1 MKIVKPLAIQLILV
15 LAGFCI
21 LNTSPIL
28 AKEVEGLFEI
38 SVAVDDRSNS
48 KRKQATRE
56 ALTEIMIRISGQS
69 AAASNSVVTSRLK
82 KSSAYIQRYLY
93 REKLVIDNE
102 GNAGEQ
108 LMLDLFFDE
117 ISLRNLLRDSGLP
130 RWGSNRPQVLV
141 WLAIGDQQQRF
152 LMGTDGEALLPLMIS
167 RQSTEGISTRQ
178 STQGQETTAEPEESH
193 IDLRQILS
201 DKAAERGLPILIP
214 LMDLEDEISIDVADV
229 WGRFVQPIRQA
240 SLRYDSDAIL
250 ASQLMQLGDIWQTRW
265 LLLHKGRT
273 LSWELESESIEGA
286 LTAGIDTTADQLA
299 EQYAVLED
307 SLQRNELLISVSNI
321 QQVEDYAHLIDYLE
335 NLTSI
340 SNVNVAKVNGSTIQL
355 RVNLIG
361 EQKAMLQLISLNNKL
376 LRESMPLFDADGVIT
391 QLPSLFFRWNTEVV
405 DQ

>member
-1 MKIVKPLAIQLILV
+1 MKIVKLWAIQLTLV

-38 SVAVDDRSNS
+38 SVPVDDRSNS
-48 KRKQATRE
+48 KRKRATRE
-56 ALTEIMIRISGQS
+56 AITEIMIRISGQS
-69 AAASNSVVTSRLK
+69 TAASNSVLTSRLK

-93 REKLVIDNE
+93 REELVIDDE

-117 ISLRNLLRDSGLP
+117 ISLRNLLRDAGLP

-152 LMGTDGEALLPLMIS
+152 LMGTDGEALLSSMTS
-167 RQSTEGISTRQ
+167 RQSTELTTRQ
-178 STQGQETTAEPEESH
+178 STQGQETTDSPEDSH
-193 IDLRQILS
+193 IDLRQILNN
-201 DKAAERGLPILIP
+201 KAAERGLPILIP

-240 SLRYDSDAIL
+240 SLRYNGDAIL
-250 ASQLMQLGDIWQTRW
+250 AAQLMQSGDTWQTRW

-273 LSWELESESIEGA
+273 LSWELESDSIEGA
-286 LTAGIDTTADQLA
+286 LTAGIDATTDQLA

-321 QQVEDYAHLIDYLE
+321 QQVEDYAHLIDYLK

-340 SNVNVAKVNGSTIQL
+340 SSVNVARVSGSAIQL
-355 RVNLIG
+355 RVSLIG
-361 EQKAMLQLISLNNKL
+361 EQEAMLQLISLNNKL
-376 LRESMPLFDADGVIT
+376 LKESMPLFDADGVVT
-391 QLPSLFFRWNTEVV
+391 QLPSLFFRWNTEVIE
-405 DQ
+405 Q

>member
-1 MKIVKPLAIQLILV
+1 MKIVKPLAIQFILV
-15 LAGFCI
+15 LAGYCI

-48 KRKQATRE
+48 KRKRATRE

-69 AAASNSVVTSRLK
+69 AAASNSVVASRLK

-93 REKLVIDNE
+93 REELIIDAE

-117 ISLRNLLRDSGLP
+117 ISLRNLLRDSSLP

-152 LMGTDGEALLPLMIS
+152 LMGTDGEALLSSMLS
-167 RQSTEGISTRQ
+167 RQ
-178 STQGQETTAEPEESH
+178 STQGQETTTESEESH

-240 SLRYDSDAIL
+240 SLRYNGDAIL
-250 ASQLMQLGDIWQTRW
+250 AAQLMQSGDTWQTRW

-273 LSWELESESIEGA
+273 LSWELESDSIEGA
-286 LTAGIDTTADQLA
+286 LTAGIDTTTDQLA

-307 SLQRNELLISVSNI
+307 SLQRNELLILVSNI
-321 QQVEDYAHLIDYLE
+321 QQVEDYAHLIDYLK

-340 SNVNVAKVNGSTIQL
+340 SDVNVAKVSGSAIQL
-355 RVNLIG
+355 RVSLIG
-361 EQKAMLQLISLNNKL
+361 EQEAMLQLISLNNKL
-376 LRESMPLFDADGVIT
+376 LKESMPLFDAAGVVT
-391 QLPSLFFRWNTEVV
+391 QLPSLFFRWNTEASE
-405 DQ
+405 Q